1 MKIKS
6 ILTDNDHHGNN
17 PSLTNN
23 IKSKIVYPLY
33 DRILDVVLIDFHSGY
48 VDIQVYLDD
57 YRHPITR
64 ESSNRFECQNDDEN
78 NGEYK
83 EIDVV
88 INEIEEWL
96 EEVRPD
102 NLAKDENGD
111 SLYDHFGQWNGS
123 GIDPYC

>member
-1 MKIKS
+1 MKIDS

-17 PSLTNN
+17 PVLTKT
-23 IKSKIVYPLY
+23 IKGLVVESDK
-33 DRILDVVLIDFHSGY
+33 ILDVTLIDFNSGY

-64 ESSNRFECQNDDEN
+64 ESSNRFECQNEDDN

-83 EIDVV
+83 DINIV
-88 INEIEEWL
+88 INKIEEWL
-96 EEVRPD
+96 EEVKPD

-111 SLYDHFGQWNGS
+111 SLYDHFGQWNGA
-123 GIDPYC
+123 GIDPHC

>member
-6 ILTDNDHHGNN
+6 ILTDNNHHGNN
-17 PSLTNN
+17 PVLTKRITNLVTG
-23 IKSKIVYPLY
+23 SEKIM
-33 DRILDVVLIDFHSGY
+33 DVVLIDYFDSY

-64 ESSNRFECQNDDEN
+64 ESSNRFECQNDDDN
-78 NGEYK
+78 NGEYRDT
-83 EIDVV
+83 DVV

-111 SLYDHFGQWNGS
+111 SLYDHLGGWNGP
-123 GIDPYC
+123 GRDPNC

>member
-1 MKIKS
+1 MKINS

-23 IKSKIVYPLY
+23 IKKNVTGGEKIM
-33 DRILDVVLIDFHSGY
+33 DVTLIDFHSGY

-64 ESSNRFECQNDDEN
+64 ESAMRFECQNDDDN

-88 INEIEEWL
+88 INEIEQWL

-111 SLYDHFGQWNGS
+111 SLYDHFGGWNGS
-123 GIDPYC
+123 GRKPNC

>member
-6 ILTDNDHHGNN
+6 ILTDNNHHGNN

-23 IKSKIVYPLY
+23 IKKNVTGSEKIM
-33 DRILDVVLIDFHSGY
+33 DVVLIDYFDSY

-57 YRHPITR
+57 YRHPVTR
-64 ESSNRFECQNDDEN
+64 ESAMRFVCQNDDDN
-78 NGEYK
+78 NGEYR

-102 NLAKDENGD
+102 NLAKDEDGV
-111 SLYDHFGQWNGS
+111 SLYDHFGGWNGP
-123 GIDPYC
+123 GRDPNC

>member
-64 ESSNRFECQNDDEN
+64 ESSNRFECQNDDDN
-78 NGEYK
+78 NGE
-83 EIDVV
+83 
-88 INEIEEWL
+88 
-96 EEVRPD
+96 
-102 NLAKDENGD
+102 
-111 SLYDHFGQWNGS
+111 
-123 GIDPYC
+123 